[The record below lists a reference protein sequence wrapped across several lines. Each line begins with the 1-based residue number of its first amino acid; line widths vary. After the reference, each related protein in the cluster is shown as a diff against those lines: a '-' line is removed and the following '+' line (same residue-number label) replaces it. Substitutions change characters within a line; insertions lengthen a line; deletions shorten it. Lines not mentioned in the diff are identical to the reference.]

1 MREHAYRLC
10 GKAGP
15 NEILISEPFYQQL
28 KKKPP
33 VEMARAHSGQGKTK
47 RSRLPVK
54 R

>member
-1 MREHAYRLC
+1 MCSSDLLER
-10 GKAGP
+10 P

-33 VEMARAHSGQGKTK
+33 VETLESIQVKGKTK
-47 RSRLPVK
+47 KIPVYRVK